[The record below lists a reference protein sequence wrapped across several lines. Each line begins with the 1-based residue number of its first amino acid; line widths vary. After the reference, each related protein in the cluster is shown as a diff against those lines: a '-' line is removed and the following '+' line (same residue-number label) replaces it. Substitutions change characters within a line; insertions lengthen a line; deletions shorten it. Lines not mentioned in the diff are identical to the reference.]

1 MHIKEKSLISEL
13 KNKGIRPSY
22 QRVKVLEFLYQ
33 VNSHLTADMIY
44 RSLLKEIP
52 TLSKATI
59 YNSLH
64 SFVDAGLIRV
74 INIDD
79 DEMRYDVVLADH
91 GHFKCDSCGSIYNFA
106 IDINSVPF
114 DELNQFQVNEK
125 NVYFKGLCPN
135 CVDQHINNERK

>member
-1 MHIKEKSLISEL
+1 MDIKEKSLISEL
-13 KNKGIRPSY
+13 KSKGIRPSY
-22 QRVKVLEFLYQ
+22 QRVKILDFLYQ

-64 SFVDAGLIRV
+64 SFVDAGLVRV

-106 IDINSVPF
+106 IDINSIPF

>member
-64 SFVDAGLIRV
+64 SFVDAGLVRV

-135 CVDQHINNERK
+135 CADQQINNERK